1 MVDPPTHALV
11 ERQQRLQDE
20 AVALRAELG
29 IDAIL
34 GAVGEPV
41 VVGSA
46 ALGLMTWRDLDITVV
61 CDRLD
66 RGAVL
71 AVAQA
76 IGMLPGVHAVQFRND
91 TGRWNTDPGYPD
103 GLFLGVG
110 CTARSGDAW
119 SLDIWFVDEPDR
131 QPDLA
136 DIASLPARLDD
147 EMRLA
152 ILTIKTAWCDQPAY
166 GSEITGHQIYAAV
179 LDHGVRT
186 IDEFEA
192 HRSSEDA

>member
-11 ERQQRLQDE
+11 ERQQCLQDE

-66 RGAVL
+66 RAAVL

-76 IGMLPGVHAVQFRND
+76 IGMLPGVHAVHFRND

-166 GSEITGHQIYAAV
+166 GSEVTSHQIYAAV

-192 HRSSEDA
+192 HRSGEDA